1 MGLAEKRIAKAFQ
14 EKNYVALTNEINGV
28 VDKQLEFEV
37 DWDSLMKDGYSQF
50 YEDGWTK
57 IYFTPLLNVL
67 KQICEDDM
75 GKEAVQESLDKV
87 IIKDESDISNGNSWS
102 TFEDKILTLDH
113 SAIYNIRDVDE
124 RTEGLLKTL
133 ENGL

>member
-14 EKNYVALTNEINGV
+14 EKNYVELTAEINKLAGKEL
-28 VDKQLEFEV
+28 DFEV
-37 DWDSLMKDGYSQF
+37 NWDTLIKDGQSQF

-57 IYFTPLLNVL
+57 IYFTPLIESL
-67 KQICEDDM
+67 KAICEDDM
-75 GKEAVQESLDKV
+75 GKEAIQESLDKV

-102 TFEDKILTLDH
+102 NFENKVLTLDH
-113 SAIYNIRDVDE
+113 SSIYNIRDVEE
-124 RTEGLLKTL
+124 RTEGLTKTL